1 MFEASTGGPDR
12 RPPTGG
18 EPQVLIIASG
28 KGGVGKSVLSV
39 TLGAQLAANGHRVLL
54 FDADHNLGNLHVVL
68 GVQPVARREA
78 LLQGAAEPA
87 DLVQPI
93 APNLYL
99 LAGDSGSDAY
109 DALDALARA
118 RLNYSMSALYDRFDV
133 VIADAGAGLES
144 VAGDAAM
151 RGTRLVLV
159 TVPEPAALTDA
170 YAVIKLM
177 HQRRPELPVDVIV
190 NRALDEADGHAA
202 YAKLAAASERFLRRG
217 VRYLGAVP
225 EDETVRR
232 AVRNPQ
238 RLLAMLADSA
248 AARAVHDIVVPR
260 LDLPSTARSA
270 V

>member
-1 MFEASTGGPDR
+1 MHGRTSEELLR
-12 RPPTGG
+12 RAPTNG
-18 EPQVLIIASG
+18 EPEVLVIASG

-39 TLGAQLAANGHRVLL
+39 MLGAALASEGHRVLL

-78 LLQGAAEPA
+78 VLQGAAEPA
-87 DLVQPI
+87 DLVQTI

-99 LAGDSGSDAY
+99 LAGDSGSEAY
-109 DALDALARA
+109 DALDPLGRA
-118 RLNYSMSALYDRFDV
+118 RLAYRMSTLYDRFDI

-170 YAVIKLM
+170 YAVLKLM

-190 NRALDEADGHAA
+190 NRALDAEDGHAA
-202 YAKLAAASERFLRRG
+202 FAKLAAASERFLRRG
-217 VRYLGAVP
+217 VRFLGAVP

-232 AVRNPQ
+232 AVRAPQ
-238 RLLAMLADSA
+238 RLLALLADGS
-248 AARAVHDIVVPR
+248 AARAVHEVIVPR
-260 LDLPSTARSA
+260 MDLPTTARSA